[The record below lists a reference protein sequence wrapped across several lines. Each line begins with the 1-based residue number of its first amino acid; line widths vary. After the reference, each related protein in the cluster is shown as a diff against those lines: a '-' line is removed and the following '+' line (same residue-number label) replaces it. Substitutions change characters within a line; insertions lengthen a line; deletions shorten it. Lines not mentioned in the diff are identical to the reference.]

1 MTLYPISLN
10 EAVSSQMVSYTPLVI
25 QQGVPKKWHD
35 NEDICTINIREIRM
49 HRVRRRYRL
58 T

>member
-10 EAVSSQMVSYTPLVI
+10 EAVSSQMVSYTPLLI
-25 QQGVPKKWHD
+25 QQGVLKKSHE
-35 NEDICTINIREIRM
+35 NEDNCTINIREIRM
-49 HRVRRRYRL
+49 HRIRRRYKL